1 MEDDDDRPVTV
12 RVLREEFRKRDE
24 EQKQFNEEQKKFN
37 EELKKSTEELK
48 KSNEEQKKFN
58 EEIKAFMEMWRKRE
72 KEREEKENEHKNRQ
86 VERALRVKQTW
97 EAGEYGTMILVFLE
111 LHRGS
116 LNSDHRLK
124 VE

>member
-48 KSNEEQKKFN
+48 KFN
-58 EEIKAFMEMWRKRE
+58 EEVKAFMEMWRKRE